1 MSLAYDLYQPGR
13 SALHRADPRVKLL
26 LTLCASG
33 CLLATQ
39 NLWLIL
45 LALAGVHGL
54 LWLAGIEG
62 RRIGWVW
69 RVTLPTAALIALLWA
84 LLNPVGEE
92 PLIAWWVVRLS
103 AFNVAQGLAIGLR
116 IAALAFVVLSWLFTT
131 DQSSLVLGL
140 VALGL
145 PYTWGLTVAM
155 ALRYLPTMAG
165 VFRTISEA
173 QQARAL
179 DLTRGGPFRRAR
191 AYIPITVAMLI
202 TALRTAQHLSYA
214 LESRALG
221 ALPHRSYLHRLR
233 FRPLDL
239 AYTVA
244 ILALTLAFAWA
255 RLAYGLGAHP
265 LALVP

>member
-13 SALHRADPRVKLL
+13 SALHRADPRAKLL
-26 LTLCASG
+26 AVICASG

-39 NLWLIL
+39 NLWLIV
-45 LALAGVHGL
+45 LALAAIHGL
-54 LWLAGIEG
+54 LLAAGI
-62 RRIGWVW
+62 RRERVAWVW
-69 RVTLPTAALIALLWA
+69 RMTLPTVALIAVLWA
-84 LLNPVGEE
+84 LLNPAQEGC
-92 PLIAWWVVRLS
+92 LISWWFVRLS

-116 IAALAFVVLSWLFTT
+116 IAALAFVVLGWLFTT
-131 DQSSLVLGL
+131 DQSALVLGL

-145 PYTWGLTVAM
+145 PYAWGLTIAM

-179 DLTRGGPFRRAR
+179 DLTQGGPFRRAR

-221 ALPHRSYLHRLR
+221 ALPQRTYLHQLR
-233 FRPLDL
+233 FRPLDA
-239 AYTVA
+239 AYTA
-244 ILALTLAFAWA
+244 TIALLTAAFVWA
-255 RLAYGLGAHP
+255 RLAHGLGAHP
-265 LALVP
+265 LSLLG

>member
-26 LTLCASG
+26 AVICASG
-33 CLLATQ
+33 SLLATQ

-45 LALAGVHGL
+45 LALASVHGL
-54 LWLAGIEG
+54 LVAAGIQ
-62 RRIGWVW
+62 RQRIAWVW
-69 RVTLPTAALIALLWA
+69 RVTLPTVALIALLWA
-84 LLNPVGEE
+84 LLNPAAE
-92 PLIAWWVVRLS
+92 PCAVSWWFVRLS

-116 IAALAFVVLSWLFTT
+116 IAALAFVVLGWLFVT
-131 DQSSLVLGL
+131 DQSTLVLGL

-145 PYTWGLTVAM
+145 PYTWGLTIAM

-179 DLTRGGPFRRAR
+179 DLTQGGPLRRAK

-202 TALRTAQHLSYA
+202 SALRTVQHLSYA

-221 ALPHRSYLHRLR
+221 ALPQRTYLHRLR
-233 FRPLDL
+233 FRPLDA
-239 AYTVA
+239 AYAAATV
-244 ILALTLAFAWA
+244 LLTAAYIWA
-255 RLAYGLGAHP
+255 RWAYGLGAHP
-265 LALVP
+265 LALLG